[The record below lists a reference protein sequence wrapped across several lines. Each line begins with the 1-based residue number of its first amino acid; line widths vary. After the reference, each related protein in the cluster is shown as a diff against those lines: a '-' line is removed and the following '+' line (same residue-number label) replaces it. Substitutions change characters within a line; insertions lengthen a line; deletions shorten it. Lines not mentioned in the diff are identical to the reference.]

1 MKDKF
6 VNKMLSEKGDVSLMR
21 VMALS
26 CVAVSSIIAIY
37 GVYSNRDL
45 FDIAALCA
53 VFLGAAFTGKVS
65 QKYMEKK

>member
-1 MKDKF
+1 MKKEF
-6 VNKMLSEKGDVSLMR
+6 VGEMLSEKGDISLMR

-45 FDIAALCA
+45 IDISALCA

-65 QKYMEKK
+65 QKFMEKK